1 MNKKIEL
8 YRKCHQ
14 TLSELSEHR
23 QMPFIEKKIE
33 NRLFQDNAIRKNGL
47 YAAITPKGEELFQSE
62 YYLELAQKV
71 EHDERDWELRERD
84 SLMNQFSVEKA
95 DEQNKINKGMKLFTG
110 IAAIGAMITALAN
123 LIALIFK

>member
-1 MNKKIEL
+1 MEKKSF

-23 QMPFIEKKIE
+23 QMPFIEKE
-33 NRLFQDNAIRKNGL
+33 TQNRLFQDNAISKNGL
-47 YAAITPKGEELFQSE
+47 YAAITPKGDELFKSE
-62 YYLELAQKV
+62 YYLELAEKV
-71 EHDERDWELRERD
+71 EHEERDRELRERD

-110 IAAIGAMITALAN
+110 IAAIGAIITALAT